1 MASTTLGVNKPAKVH
16 SKDRTMDPV
25 RATSRT
31 NKAPHDKV
39 LKELPR
45 MRALNKEASKTP
57 TRTDSV
63 DQVNRIRQANR
74 TLVLT
79 NKPDQASRTPATTDK
94 TGRTDRTPVTMD
106 KQNQTIKTP
115 RTNNHS
121 NSQQMTVHI
130 SLSRRALRNNTPLP
144 TRPATVAIRENLRL
158 RTANK
163 ARTKRRVHC
172 IATPTTPTSSVHS
185 NRKTKRTRATMALF
199 SVTQAARRK
208 TSRLPWV
215 ITILFTPARRVRSW
229 KTP

>member
-1 MASTTLGVNKPAKVH
+1 
-16 SKDRTMDPV
+16 
-25 RATSRT
+25 
-31 NKAPHDKV
+31 
-39 LKELPR
+39 

-63 DQVNRIRQANR
+63 DQVNRTRQANR

-79 NKPDQASRTPATTDK
+79 NKP
-94 TGRTDRTPVTMD
+94 
-106 KQNQTIKTP
+106 NQTIKTP

-130 SLSRRALRNNTPLP
+130 NLSSRVLRNNTLLP
-144 TRPATVAIRENLRL
+144 TRPTTVAIRATLRL

-172 IATPTTPTSSVHS
+172 MAMPTTPTSSVHS
-185 NRKTKRTRATMALF
+185 KRNTKGTRATMALF
-199 SVTQAARRK
+199 SVTQAAQRK

-215 ITILFTPARRVRSW
+215 ITILFTPASRVRSW